1 VQRSQQLAAMF
12 LLGAFLVGG
21 TLGFT
26 VDRMMSERLRDADS
40 KTTMLDAFA
49 AELELTPTQR
59 ASVDSIF
66 STRNRVYDSLMAPI
80 RPQLRAARD
89 VARREIAA
97 RLTEPQRRKFDAYL
111 ARSRM
116 QHD

>member
-1 VQRSQQLAAMF
+1 MF

-26 VDRMMSERLRDADS
+26 VDRVVNERLRDADS
-40 KTTMLDAFA
+40 KTSMLDAFA
-49 AELELTPTQR
+49 AELELSATQR
-59 ASVDSIF
+59 AAVDSIF
-66 STRNRVYDSLMAPI
+66 RTRNRVYDSLMAPI

-89 VARREIAA
+89 SARREIAA
-97 RLTEPQRRKFDAYL
+97 RLTEPQRRKFDEYI